1 MSNSPKRRSSLMLNT
16 SMSVAAIA
24 ATLTGWAVLSNQQA
38 VDFSAEL
45 ATPEPIVAVA
55 EVPQVE
61 LPVLPTVAPL
71 TRNGHRIIRIPNDS
85 AGGST
90 QPSAPNQSVPS
101 APATGGGSSNVPS
114 QAAPQPAAPRQVAP
128 VPTAVP
134 APAPAAPAAPS
145 RNTRS
150 SR

>member
-1 MSNSPKRRSSLMLNT
+1 MSHLPKRRGSLLLNT

-24 ATLTGWAVLSNQQA
+24 ATLTGWAVLANQQA

-45 ATPEPIVAVA
+45 ATPEPIIAVA

-61 LPVLPTVAPL
+61 LPALPTVAPL
-71 TRNGHRIIRIPNDS
+71 TRHGHRIIRIPNDS

-90 QPSAPNQSVPS
+90 QPSTPNRR
-101 APATGGGSSNVPS
+101 APATGGNGSSAPS
-114 QAAPQPAAPRQVAP
+114 QAAPQPAAPRQVVP
-128 VPTAVP
+128 V
-134 APAPAAPAAPS
+134 PAPAAPAVPS
-145 RNTRS
+145 RDTRS

>member
-1 MSNSPKRRSSLMLNT
+1 MSNSPKRRNSMLLNT
-16 SMSVAAIA
+16 SMSIAAVA
-24 ATLTGWAVLSNQQA
+24 ATLTGWAVLANQQPT
-38 VDFSAEL
+38 VSSEIV
-45 ATPEPIVAVA
+45 TPDPIVSVA
-55 EVPQVE
+55 EVPQVV

-71 TRNGHRIIRIPNDS
+71 TRNGHRIIRVPNDS

-90 QPSAPNQSVPS
+90 QPSTPNQS
-101 APATGGGSSNVPS
+101 APATGGSSGNAPS

-128 VPTAVP
+128 APVTV
-134 APAPAAPAAPS
+134 PAPAAPAVPS